1 MSSQPRR
8 VGASQGHC
16 DAAIHPNRAE
26 DSTGR
31 PTSTLL
37 QIPSNWAGMS
47 LLARPPYHL
56 DVSQRDRG
64 GSDNTSLERAQTRT
78 HRPKQNQEHFRE
90 NFFASCHHSTAQTND
105 LLSDHRGWDSASSL
119 RGRSVFTRAAAAA
132 VATSRDAQDPL
143 QQIADTE
150 AAAAVVTADATL
162 FRYLRIDSIVWRW
175 TLASGWSF
183 WR

>member
-1 MSSQPRR
+1 MPRF
-8 VGASQGHC
+8 
-16 DAAIHPNRAE
+16 I
-26 DSTGR
+26 
-31 PTSTLL
+31 PTALKIR
-37 QIPSNWAGMS
+37 QAVP
-47 LLARPPYHL
+47 RPPCYRFL
-56 DVSQRDRG
+56 RIGRACPCSRG
-64 GSDNTSLERAQTRT
+64 PHTTSMYPSEIAAAATTHRSSAHKHART
-78 HRPKQNQEHFRE
+78 HRPKQNQEHFRG